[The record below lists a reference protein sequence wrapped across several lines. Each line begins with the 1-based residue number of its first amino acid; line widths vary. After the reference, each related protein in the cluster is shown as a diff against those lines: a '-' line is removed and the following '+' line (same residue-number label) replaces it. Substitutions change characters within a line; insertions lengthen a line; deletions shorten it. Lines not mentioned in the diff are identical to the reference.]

1 MIKKLVLCS
10 LLSLAALSVTAQRF
24 YSVDALVDSALN
36 NNLAT
41 RAARHDLAAA
51 SEQRK
56 EAFTKYFP
64 SISASGGWFNA
75 NRGMVNM
82 KVNPAEVIPEAL
94 IPTLQQALP
103 SEALSALGAPITFS
117 AMKNGVI
124 GGVTAMQP
132 VFAGGQIVNGNRL
145 ASLGEQVGEL
155 KLEVRENQVILTTEQ
170 YYWQLQAMQEKLRT
184 LAAVETLLERLN
196 SDVTAAVSA
205 GVALRND
212 LLQVQLRQNEVL
224 SNKLQ
229 LCNGIALLKMVLAQ
243 YCGLSDTAFVCA
255 TALPDVIDL
264 PAKWNHSAAL
274 ANTPEYRLLE
284 KNVQASELQRR
295 LEVGKH
301 LPTVAVGA
309 GFFYHNLLD
318 NDKPYAM
325 LMASVSIPISD
336 WWGGSHAI
344 KRKKIELQKANEQL
358 IDNSQ
363 LLEIRMQQ
371 TWDELYVA
379 YQQVDIARQ
388 SIAQADENLRISR
401 DCYRAGTVTMS
412 DLLQAQLLQQQAH
425 DRLADAKADYR
436 LKLIAYNQATGHRR

>member
-1 MIKKLVLCS
+1 MKKIVLMIALVCCCGMN
-10 LLSLAALSVTAQRF
+10 AQEYTLEQLQEMAVQNNRTLKNARLD
-24 YSVDALVDSALN
+24 VDAAKEDK
-36 NNLAT
+36 T
-41 RAARHDLAAA
+41 KARTNFLPHVSAAA
-51 SEQRK
+51 VGFHGFDDLMQTSMPAGEQ
-56 EAFTKYFP
+56 TMP
-64 SISASGGWFNA
+64 IS
-75 NRGMVNM
+75 MVKKGFVGSVM
-82 KVNPAEVIPEAL
+82 AV
-94 IPTLQQALP
+94 
-103 SEALSALGAPITFS
+103 
-117 AMKNGVI
+117 
-124 GGVTAMQP
+124 QP
-132 VFAGGQIVNGNRL
+132 LFQGGQIVNGNRL

-155 KLEVRENQVILTTEQ
+155 RLEVRENQVILTTEQ

-196 SDVTAAVSA
+196 SDATAAVSA